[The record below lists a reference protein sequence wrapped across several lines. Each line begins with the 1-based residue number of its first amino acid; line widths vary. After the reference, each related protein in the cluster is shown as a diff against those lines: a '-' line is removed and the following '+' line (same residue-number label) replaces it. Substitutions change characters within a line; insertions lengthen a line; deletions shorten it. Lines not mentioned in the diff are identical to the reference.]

1 VTGIGFRRHGDR
13 SARGQLD
20 PFVPVSTVDQYYQA
34 LLSAGVATQEL
45 QHAAGHEFTIDSIGA
60 SGVKAWF
67 DLY

>member
-1 VTGIGFRRHGDR
+1 M
-13 SARGQLD
+13 
-20 PFVPVSTVDQYYQA
+20 PVSTVDQYYQA